1 MLIVFWI
8 RIVPVAALALKPNT
22 RSYSAPCA
30 FVTERSGELAA
41 EVETET
47 FVANASVLVPNAA
60 VAGPVPLDRT
70 SIAIEVTDSAQPDG
84 GVIENV

>member
-1 MLIVFWI
+1 M
-8 RIVPVAALALKPNT
+8 PVAALALIPNT
-22 RSYSAPCA
+22 RSSSAPCA

-41 EVETET
+41 DVETMT
-47 FVANASVLVPNAA
+47 FVANASVLVPSAA

-70 SIAIEVTDSAQPDG
+70 SIAIEVTDSEHPDG